1 MGWGEGCG
9 YGVPP
14 EFGSHGAGCSPKML
28 VAMWRNDS
36 VAFGGGDFQCMLSL
50 PGKEENAK
58 MLISEQV
65 TSVQPKCCDFSAV
78 NLGVLRW
85 AIPTYPSMQVGVLPL
100 PSGLSLK
107 EERNRGSSYSSLSS
121 SVWTSIREGCLLGK
135 ETGSDHR
142 PFISISFGGKKHKP
156 EKQAVMC
163 RWEAPEDSRCYAD
176 HFNTSVQVHLC

>member
-14 EFGSHGAGCSPKML
+14 ELGSLGAGCSPEML

-36 VAFGGGDFQCMLSL
+36 AAFGGGDFQCMLSL
-50 PGKEENAK
+50 SGKEENAK
-58 MLISEQV
+58 VLISGQV

-85 AIPTYPSMQVGVLPL
+85 AIPMYPSMQVGVLPL

-107 EERNRGSSYSSLSS
+107 EKRNRGSSYGGLLS
-121 SVWTSIREGCLLGK
+121 SVWTSTREGCLFGK
-135 ETGSDHR
+135 GTGSDHK
-142 PFISISFGGKKHKP
+142 PLISVLFGGNK
-156 EKQAVMC
+156 V
-163 RWEAPEDSRCYAD
+163 
-176 HFNTSVQVHLC
+176 